1 MPAPYAGDGPGMAG
15 GMVQVTHK
23 AGWMPRLLIG
33 VKLWNEALSVRQPF
47 ASQIVIGEKTIEWRS
62 KPFTGAASGHLCLEK
77 RDHRT
82 GQRETSARSVALGI
96 VDVVGCRP
104 MKRED
109 LVAACCE
116 DYEDE
121 M

>member
-1 MPAPYAGDGPGMAG
+1 MEM
-15 GMVQVTHK
+15 K
-23 AGWMPRLLIG
+23 
-33 VKLWNEALSVRQPF
+33 ALSVRRPF
-47 ASQIVIGEKTIEWRS
+47 ATQILIGVKTIEWRS
-62 KPFTGAASGHLCLEK
+62 IPFNWRGPLVICASK
-77 RDHRT
+77 
-82 GQRETSARSVALGI
+82 SAIIELDIGKLLPVGMALGI

>member
-1 MPAPYAGDGPGMAG
+1 MRASPPAPVG
-15 GMVQVTHK
+15 
-23 AGWMPRLLIG
+23 
-33 VKLWNEALSVRQPF
+33 
-47 ASQIVIGEKTIEWRS
+47 
-62 KPFTGAASGHLCLEK
+62 
-77 RDHRT
+77 
-82 GQRETSARSVALGI
+82 VALGI

>member
-1 MPAPYAGDGPGMAG
+1 MPKNTNRDVSSAPVCSFQQPE
-15 GMVQVTHK
+15 QEKTH
-23 AGWMPRLLIG
+23 AR
-33 VKLWNEALSVRQPF
+33 NESLVSASQPF

-62 KPFTGAASGHLCLEK
+62 KPFNWRGPLVICASKSAIIELDNGK
-77 RDHRT
+77 RLPV
-82 GQRETSARSVALGI
+82 GVALGI

-104 MKRED
+104 MTRKD

>member
-1 MPAPYAGDGPGMAG
+1 MEM
-15 GMVQVTHK
+15 K
-23 AGWMPRLLIG
+23 
-33 VKLWNEALSVRQPF
+33 ALSVRRPF

-62 KPFTGAASGHLCLEK
+62 KPFNWRGQLVICSSKSAIIELDNGK
-77 RDHRT
+77 RLPV
-82 GQRETSARSVALGI
+82 GVALGI